1 MSGRRILIAGGGI
14 GGLTAAACLLEAGFD
29 VEVFEQAP
37 ELGEIGAG
45 IQISA
50 NAGRVL
56 RHLGLLDAVDD
67 VAVKPG
73 EYRFRLYD
81 SGEVLQ
87 TIPLGGTYAERHGV
101 PYYTVHRADFHALLA
116 ARVQALKPDA
126 IRLATRVEDF
136 EQTSGGVSLSLIDGS
151 TVGGDLLIGADG
163 IRSVVRERI
172 VGPTPINYTGDA
184 AWRIAVPAGAL
195 APDQRLDS
203 VDIWVGPARHA
214 VVYPIRRGE
223 LVNFVGAI
231 EDDGWQED
239 SWTARRPWSDLQAD
253 FTDWNG
259 AIRSII
265 DVADREQCYRWALN
279 NRTPVTTWSTRSAT
293 LLGDAAH
300 PTLPY
305 MAQGAAMAIEDAAVL
320 TRALQAEADTAT
332 ALQLYQRNRTE
343 RTARIVNESS
353 ANRELFH
360 LPTVADLRD
369 AFAKRDMNAE
379 RTAWLFSYDPMTVDL
394 M

>member
-1 MSGRRILIAGGGI
+1 M
-14 GGLTAAACLLEAGFD
+14 
-29 VEVFEQAP
+29 
-37 ELGEIGAG
+37 
-45 IQISA
+45 
-50 NAGRVL
+50 
-56 RHLGLLDAVDD
+56 
-67 VAVKPG
+67 
-73 EYRFRLYD
+73 
-81 SGEVLQ
+81 LQ

-332 ALQLYQRNRTE
+332 ALELYQRNRTE